1 MRFALT
7 AALLLASTAAAAQTG
22 PALSVDTLKD
32 VTRTLSSDEFEG
44 RAPATAGEEKT
55 LAYLVERFE
64 KAGLEPGNKGSWFQD
79 VPLVELTAGNVSPL
93 AFTGGK
99 TPVSLDY
106 RKDMVVGTYQVTP
119 RTEVKDSDVVFVGY
133 GINAP
138 ERGWNDYAGVDVRGK
153 TVIILVNDPDWQNP
167 RLDGPFGGRAMTY
180 YGRWTYKY
188 EEAARQGAAAAIIV
202 HDTEPAAYGW
212 GVVQSSWTGPQ
223 LQQDTP
229 GDHMDQS
236 RAIGWIQK
244 DAARALFASA
254 GKDYARLVEA
264 AKHRGFRPV
273 PLGVKASVS
282 FDNAIRRQASKN
294 VIGILPGSERP
305 DEYVLYSAHWDHL
318 GRCDP
323 VDGDDICNGALDNAS
338 GTAGLVA
345 LAEAHARA
353 GPAKRSLV
361 FLAVT
366 AEESGLL
373 GSKFYAENP
382 VFPLERTVGGVN
394 MDGVNNIGRARDF
407 VLIGVGKSELE
418 DLVKPIVAAQG
429 RVIVPET
436 TPEKGYYYRSDHF
449 SFAKLGVPMLYG
461 ESGEDYRDGGR
472 AAGAQAAQDYLTHR
486 YHKPQDEY
494 SEDWNWD
501 GAVEDLQIFY
511 TLGRQLAEGSAWPNW
526 YPGAEFRAVRDKS
539 RAAAK

>member
-1 MRFALT
+1 MRLALT
-7 AALLLASTAAAAQTG
+7 VALLLASTAAAAQTA
-22 PALSVDTLKD
+22 PAISVDTLKD

-44 RAPATAGEEKT
+44 RAPATPGEEKT
-55 LAYLVERFE
+55 LAYLVERFQ
-64 KAGLEPGNKGSWFQD
+64 KAGLQPGNKGSWFQD

-93 AFTGGK
+93 TFSGGS
-99 TPVSLDY
+99 TPISLDY

-138 ERGWNDYAGVDVRGK
+138 ERGWNDYAGIDVKGK
-153 TVIILVNDPDWQNP
+153 TVVILVNDPDWENP

-202 HDTEPAAYGW
+202 HDSEPAAYGW

-223 LQQDTP
+223 LEQDTP

-236 RAIGWIQK
+236 KAIGWIQRE
-244 DAARALFASA
+244 AARAIFASA
-254 GKDYARLVEA
+254 GKDYAKLVAA
-264 AKHRGFRPV
+264 AKRKGFRAV

-294 VIGILPGSERP
+294 VIGVLPGSERP

-318 GRCDP
+318 GRCDAI
-323 VDGDDICNGALDNAS
+323 DGDDICNGALDNAS

-345 LAEAHARA
+345 LAEAHVKA
-353 GPAKRSLV
+353 GAAKRSLV

-382 VFPLERTVGGVN
+382 VFPLEKTVGGVN
-394 MDGVNNIGRARDF
+394 MDGVNNIGRAKDF

-429 RVIVPET
+429 RMIMPES
-436 TPEKGYYYRSDHF
+436 TPEKGFYYRSDHF

-461 ESGEDYRDGGR
+461 ESGEDYRSGGR
-472 AAGAQAAQDYLTHR
+472 SAGQAAAEDYLTYR
-486 YHKPQDEY
+486 YHKPADEY
-494 SEDWNWD
+494 SESWNWE

-511 TLGRQLAEGSAWPNW
+511 TLGRSLADGTNWPNW
-526 YPGAEFRAVRDKS
+526 YPTAEFRAVRDKS
-539 RAAAK
+539 RAGMK